1 MSYEDW
7 KAGIE
12 QPETSGFE
20 AWQQKN
26 VADKVTPPQVDYS
39 DEMKDYAYRRYIDT
53 AKETSPTGVQV
64 MTKQTFVSRG
74 QANEWIKS
82 GATRKSRG
90 HLANVKES
98 FMRGKRSFK
107 ADQDYYD
114 AMLRG
119 DLAGT
124 DRIFKQWRAAQ
135 AEEQL
140 DPIAPDA
147 NLVSRAVYGAAGI
160 LPGILEGAKQSA
172 TAIAGGATLAAIGG
186 QLGPQALLPEEI
198 VTVPSGAL
206 IGFKLGST
214 LAWYKQGAGSMMIN
228 MRGKGIDTQSSQMI
242 ASLAAV
248 PYALIEQLQLDH
260 LIPGVRQGANK
271 VISSTMAK
279 VLGKAAKKYGT
290 TLGAEV
296 AEEVAQEGIII
307 IAEDLAEYF
316 NKEGIEITAAELKQ
330 RASRL
335 WGTAVESAISMA
347 LLPIPGAG
355 VDIRTGQK
363 GVQVVKKF
371 ENAGYNTMQAA
382 SMAEQVNAGIPIP
395 VAHKMVVAETI
406 ADEHNKKGG
415 STINQR
421 TGRVVT
427 EGFPVGIGEEE
438 VFNTNEV
445 TPEIIQKFTQDHNE
459 ALSQPNR
466 QIGTWYDE
474 GEGKTYLDVVEIAET
489 EERAIELGKEH
500 NELAVYNLATG
511 ETIQIRKPTT
521 AADIAAEKK
530 AVAQINPDLEKLSTA
545 AKYGTSM
552 DKVQQKLDD
561 AEVRYRHLGEKKN
574 ITAAEKQELI
584 FLTEKRKNSDAL
596 LKRDMQ
602 PIEGKRLNK
611 KQVTD
616 RAHNLADLLGYDLVS
631 RKGLNE
637 RLTGKD
643 SMKNMVPA
651 QREQVM
657 MFLEREAKE
666 KGLNV
671 EGMDITPVGEMMTKL
686 RERKQKPALTARD
699 RRRLSKTRR
708 VLHDMKSKVS
718 QYFMNMTRMRRM
730 SRALDNYEDNG
741 PFTRNIFNPVKRA
754 DVRAVGSFTAV
765 MEETLAALKEKG
777 IAPAA
782 MMVEIKDI
790 GIPDKLATSER
801 IGVYALAKNEKTL
814 EHLSSMFSEE
824 EIGKIIASVET
835 NDKEKA
841 VAAQIGMYFEQQW
854 PQFEAVAKAVGITGM
869 VKEENYITAFITD
882 RDELEAPD
890 FLEGLAQSVGGGEV
904 VPGKER
910 TMKRKKGAQREI
922 ELDIFAIHARAA
934 RSIERFKV
942 MAPVAHKV
950 GAVINH
956 RGFKNSLNS
965 ATYGNGAKLYQQW
978 LQDSVRG
985 KAAYDSSG
993 FAPMIRALRTS
1004 SVNYVLG
1011 FKIITAMKQGGSLL
1025 NGMAVDPKMVPL
1037 VAANTAKYST
1047 PAKFNELRK
1056 MATDKSTLLANRD
1069 WDRDLRATYSKK
1081 QIAKFY
1087 KGKSLSP
1094 VAMKFAQHI
1103 DKRTTTVVWWSA
1115 YQLAQGQGT
1124 NEVESVQFADG
1135 VIQDTQPMGSAV
1147 DLPMFFRGGELAKA
1161 LTIFQNQ
1168 VNQNGNYLWY
1178 NILGESKSKK
1188 INLTQTGY
1196 RIMMTQVLPALLLGM
1211 VSRGRPPE
1219 SAGEVAKDAGSY
1231 LLSPFVFLGG
1241 LVLNIATGEWG
1252 RSGSIAET
1260 PFKEAGRLVAAI
1272 RKGDG
1277 KKIVTS
1283 AARTAGAWTGGKVPL
1298 QAIQTAEGAWDL
1310 STGETEDWRRLVWS
1324 EYAMKS
1330 GKKSKKQ
1337 FEKVKV
1343 SY

>member
-1 MSYEDW
+1 
-7 KAGIE
+7 
-12 QPETSGFE
+12 
-20 AWQQKN
+20 
-26 VADKVTPPQVDYS
+26 
-39 DEMKDYAYRRYIDT
+39 MKDYAYRRYIDT
-53 AKETSPTGVQV
+53 IKETSPTGVQA
-64 MTKQTFVSRG
+64 MTRQTFISRG

-90 HLANVKES
+90 HVANIKES
-98 FMRGKRSFK
+98 FTRGKRSFK

-114 AMLRG
+114 AMFRG
-119 DLAGT
+119 DLAGS
-124 DRIFKQWRAAQ
+124 DRIFKQWRAAR

-147 NLVSRAVYGAAGI
+147 NLVSRAVYGTASI
-160 LPGILEGAKQSA
+160 LPGIIEGAKQSA
-172 TAIAGGATLAAIGG
+172 GAMAGGALIAAVGG
-186 QLGPQALLPEEI
+186 QLGPQALVPEEI
-198 VTVPSGAL
+198 ITVPGGAL
-206 IGFKLGST
+206 IGFKMGST
-214 LAWYKQGAGSMMIN
+214 LAWYRQGAGSMMLN
-228 MRGKGIDTQSSQMI
+228 MRDKDIDTQSSQMI
-242 ASLAAV
+242 AGLAAI

-271 VISSTMAK
+271 VISATMAK
-279 VLGKAAKKYGT
+279 VLAKAAKKYGT
-290 TLGAEV
+290 TLGSEV
-296 AEEVAQEGIII
+296 AEEVAQESIII

-316 NKEGIEITAAELKQ
+316 NKEGVEITVAELKQ

-335 WGTAVESAISMA
+335 WGTAKESAISMA

-371 ENAGYNTMQAA
+371 EEAGYNPKQAT
-382 SMAEQVNAGIPIP
+382 SMANQIDAGIPVP
-395 VAHKMVVAETI
+395 VAHKIVVSETI
-406 ADEHNKKGG
+406 ADEHNEKGG

-438 VFNTNEV
+438 VLNTKDI
-445 TPEIIQKFTQDHNE
+445 TPEIINKFTQDHAE
-459 ALSQPNR
+459 ALNKPDR

-474 GEGKTYLDVVEIAET
+474 TEGKTYLDVVEVAKT
-489 EERAIELGKEH
+489 EERAIELGEEH
-500 NELAVYNLATG
+500 NELAVYNLGTG
-511 ETIQIRKPTT
+511 ETIQIRKPISAT
-521 AADIAAEKK
+521 DVQAEKK
-530 AVAQINPDLEKLSTA
+530 PSAQINPDLEKLSTA
-545 AKYGTSM
+545 VAYGTSM
-552 DKVQQKLDD
+552 DKVQQRLDD
-561 AEVRYRHLGEKKN
+561 AEVRFRNLSEKKN
-574 ITAAEKQELI
+574 PSASEKQELL
-584 FLTEKRKNSDAL
+584 FLSEKRKNSDAL

-602 PIEGKRLNK
+602 PIEGKLLDK

-616 RAHNLADLLGYDLVS
+616 RTHNLADLLGYDLVA
-631 RKGLNE
+631 RKALNE

-643 SMKNMVPA
+643 SMKSMVPA

-708 VLHDMKSKVS
+708 ILHGMKTKVS
-718 QYFMNMTRMRRM
+718 QYFMNMTRMRRF
-730 SRALDNYEDNG
+730 SRALDNYEENG
-741 PFTRNIFNPVKRA
+741 PFTRNLFNPVKKA
-754 DVRAVGSFTAV
+754 DVKATGNFTAV
-765 MEETLAALKEKG
+765 MEETLAALKEQG
-777 IAPAA
+777 IDPAA
-782 MMVEIKDI
+782 MMVEVKDI
-790 GIPDKLATSER
+790 GIEDKLSTSER
-801 IGVYALAKNEKTL
+801 IGVYALSKNEKTL
-814 EHLSSMFSEE
+814 SHLTSMFSEE
-824 EIGKIIASVET
+824 EIEKIVASVELS
-835 NDKEKA
+835 DKEKA
-841 VAAQIGMYFEQQW
+841 VAVQIGTYFEQGW
-854 PQFEAVAKAVGITGM
+854 PQFEAVAKAVGIKSM

-882 RDELEAPD
+882 RDELESPD
-890 FLEGLAQSVGGGEV
+890 FLEGLAQSVGDGKV
-904 VPGKER
+904 IPAKER
-910 TMKRKKGAQREI
+910 TMKRKKDAKREI

-942 MAPVAHKV
+942 MAPVAHKA
-950 GAVINH
+950 GAIINH
-956 RGFKNSLNS
+956 RGFKNSLNN

-993 FAPMIRALRTS
+993 FAPMIRSLRTS

-1011 FKIITAMKQGGSLL
+1011 FKVLTAMKQGGSLL

-1037 VAANTAKYST
+1037 TIANMAKYST

-1069 WDRDLRATYSKK
+1069 WDRDLRATYNKK
-1081 QIAKFY
+1081 QIVKFY

-1103 DKRTTTVVWWSA
+1103 DKRTTTTVWWSA
-1115 YQLAQGQGT
+1115 YQLAQGQGI
-1124 NEVESVQFADG
+1124 NEVESIQFADG

-1178 NILGESKSKK
+1178 NILGESKAKK

-1196 RIMMTQVLPALLLGM
+1196 RIMMTQILPALLLGT

-1219 SAGEVAKDAGSY
+1219 SAGEVAKDLGSY

-1272 RKGDG
+1272 QKGDG
-1277 KKIVTS
+1277 KKIITT
-1283 AARTAGAWTGGKVPL
+1283 AARATGAWTGGKIPL
-1298 QAIQTAEGAWDL
+1298 QAIQTAEGGWDL
-1310 STGETEDWRRLVWS
+1310 ATGETEDWRRLVWS
-1324 EYAMKS
+1324 EYALKS
-1330 GKKSKKQ
+1330 KKSKSGNQ
-1337 FEKVKV
+1337 FGAQIKPLKIGD
-1343 SY
+1343 